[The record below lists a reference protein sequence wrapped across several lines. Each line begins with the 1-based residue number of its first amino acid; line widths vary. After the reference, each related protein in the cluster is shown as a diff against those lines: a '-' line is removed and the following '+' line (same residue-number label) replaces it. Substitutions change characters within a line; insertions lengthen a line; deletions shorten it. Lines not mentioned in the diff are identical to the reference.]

1 MAGILNFCQI
11 CQKGIFFTSCFA
23 ISFLLTADLSKYL
36 QFPLSTTRNC
46 QKYVNE
52 DVLLEDNC
60 RWKCKF
66 FIFGIFFFSTL
77 DDFSEKT
84 YEKTYGFFLIFGNFN
99 FILTCLQN
107 FLVRKLKT
115 KKCHV
120 FQYVN
125 KTLLILATL
134 NNIFD

>member
-36 QFPLSTTRNC
+36 QFSLSTTRNC

-84 YEKTYGFFLIFGNFN
+84 YEKTWRFY
-99 FILTCLQN
+99 
-107 FLVRKLKT
+107 
-115 KKCHV
+115 
-120 FQYVN
+120 
-125 KTLLILATL
+125 
-134 NNIFD
+134 NIFPKYYSKCARLPNFTLWIFFSKICWSFQFNVHIFRFPTVLRENL